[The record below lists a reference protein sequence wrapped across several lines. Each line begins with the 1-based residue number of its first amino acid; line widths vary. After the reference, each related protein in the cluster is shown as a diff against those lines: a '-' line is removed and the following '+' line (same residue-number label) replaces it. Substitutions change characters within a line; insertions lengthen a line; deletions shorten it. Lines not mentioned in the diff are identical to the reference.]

1 MISRVETMV
10 LMGMQL
16 PIEAIRRQI
25 ASGID
30 LIIHLGRM
38 PDRSRKVLE
47 IAEVIG
53 YENGEIKMQILYK
66 WDRKKDCLCKANEL
80 FHKQKLEGMVNEAE
94 L

>member
-1 MISRVETMV
+1 METMV

-16 PIEAIRRQI
+16 PLEAIRRQI

-30 LIIHLGRM
+30 LMIHLGRM
-38 PDRSRKVLE
+38 PDHSRKVLE

-53 YENGEIKMQILYK
+53 YEQGEIKIQTLYV
-66 WDRKKDCLCKANEL
+66 WDRKKTCLCKVNEL
-80 FHKQKLEGMVNEAE
+80 FHKEKLEGMVNEAE